1 MYKCHTFNLYDASY
15 FHCSV
20 PSLSTQH
27 VYINLLCKSGVWWC
41 TVHCRE
47 YYCLLHSAHIDV
59 HISQIFYRHQF
70 ITREI
75 YLISF
80 NIVAYFIV
88 LELMY
93 LLEWNIFYKTDMLQL
108 HYGIFLCFTEL
119 HGMPVFMASIIL
131 LVQGFLTSFWWHFYL
146 MRNTPCIT
154 IDNLI

>member
-1 MYKCHTFNLYDASY
+1 MMHHTFIVLCHHWVHNMFILTFFAS
-15 FHCSV
+15 
-20 PSLSTQH
+20 Q
-27 VYINLLCKSGVWWC
+27 VYSDVQ
-41 TVHCRE
+41 CRE

-59 HISQIFYRHQF
+59 HISQIFYRQQF

-93 LLEWNIFYKTDMLQL
+93 LLEWNIFYKTDAAIALWD
-108 HYGIFLCFTEL
+108 IFVLYRITWHAC
-119 HGMPVFMASIIL
+119 FMASIIL

>member
-1 MYKCHTFNLYDASY
+1 MMHHTFIVLCHHWVHNMFILTFFAS
-15 FHCSV
+15 
-20 PSLSTQH
+20 Q
-27 VYINLLCKSGVWWC
+27 VYSDVQ
-41 TVHCRE
+41 CRE

-108 HYGIFLCFTEL
+108 HYGIFFVLYRITWHAC
-119 HGMPVFMASIIL
+119 FMASIIL
-131 LVQGFLTSFWWHFYL
+131 LVQGFFWWHFYL